1 MKSFRSGSL
10 HFNQF
15 FISSSTHPSLKARTA
30 MTTTRMYIGE
40 FIENVTDAVTHTQAR
55 IFDSRV
61 KNGRLIING

>member
-1 MKSFRSGSL
+1 M
-10 HFNQF
+10 
-15 FISSSTHPSLKARTA
+15 HPSLKARTA